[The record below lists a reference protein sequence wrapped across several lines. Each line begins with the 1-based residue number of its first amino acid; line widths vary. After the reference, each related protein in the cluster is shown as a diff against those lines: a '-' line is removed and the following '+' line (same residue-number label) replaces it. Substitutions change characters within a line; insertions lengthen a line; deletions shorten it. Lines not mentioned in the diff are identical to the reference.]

1 MQQEQI
7 NWKSKY
13 GTSDM
18 FSIRIIDFITGKGY
32 QVTAIRDTPTNVFIT
47 LDNGKFKYPIAIQK
61 IIGCFTDNVP
71 TRYANSLIKSYED
84 AKRIYNGIHNT
95 NY

>member
-1 MQQEQI
+1 MQQDQV

-18 FSIRIIDFITGKGY
+18 FSIRIIDFIKRKGY
-32 QVTAIRDTPTNVFIT
+32 QVTTIRDTPTNVYIV
-47 LDNGKFKYPIAIQK
+47 LDNGKFKHPTTIQK
-61 IIGCFTDNVP
+61 IIGCFTDKVP

-84 AKRIYNGIHNT
+84 AKRTYNGIHNT